1 MHWVTISKGVIPI
14 FILHDENMDKIDLPK
29 GVIPLDVFISSI
41 GKERELE
48 SIEGKSGV
56 IDYGFLY
63 KERNIE
69 LKLLL
74 KAKDTR
80 DYRLIR
86 DEVYD
91 TLDRIHYVS
100 EEYQPGKIYRVAVD
114 NSYIPERYRSNNQR
128 FAEVEVDCVVVELPF
143 AESIGTTQD
152 IEENGI
158 NSEAE
163 LWGYGMGLIA
173 DDDSLIYTHTKNNFM
188 IYNAGNVPVHPFE
201 QQLKITIDDVRGSSK
216 EFQLRNKTNGTT
228 FKVNEGVKGNQ
239 EIVLDGANITSNGL
253 AYLRKTNKQYI
264 VLEKGWNEFEV
275 NGATSAR
282 ISFDFKFYYL

>member
-14 FILHDENMDKIDLPK
+14 FILYDEEMSKIDFPK
-29 GVIPLDVFISSI
+29 GVIPLDIFISSI

-74 KAKDTR
+74 KAKDTQ

-91 TLDRIHYVS
+91 TLDRIYYVS

-114 NSYIPERYRSNNQR
+114 SSYIPERYSSNNQR
-128 FAEVEVDCVVVELPF
+128 FAEVEVGCVTVGLPF
-143 AESIGTTQD
+143 SESIGTTQD
-152 IEENGI
+152 IEENGLLY
-158 NSEAE
+158 SQE
-163 LWGYGMGLIA
+163 LWSYGMGLLYEEDA
-173 DDDSLIYTHTKNNFM
+173 QKYTHRAKEFA
-188 IYNAGNVPVHPFE
+188 IYNAGNVDVHPFE
-201 QQLKITIDDVRGSSK
+201 QYIRIEIENAVEDYS
-216 EFQLRNKTNGTT
+216 LRNITT
-228 FKVNEGVKGNQ
+228 GDEFKYTGNNKGKLV
-239 EIVLDGANITSNGL
+239 IDGANITIKGL
-253 AYLRKTNKQYI
+253 QSFRDTNRQYI
-264 VLEKGWNEFEV
+264 SLAPGWNYFKQ
-275 NGATSAR
+275 NMTKR
-282 ISFDFKFYYL
+282 IEFDFRFYYK